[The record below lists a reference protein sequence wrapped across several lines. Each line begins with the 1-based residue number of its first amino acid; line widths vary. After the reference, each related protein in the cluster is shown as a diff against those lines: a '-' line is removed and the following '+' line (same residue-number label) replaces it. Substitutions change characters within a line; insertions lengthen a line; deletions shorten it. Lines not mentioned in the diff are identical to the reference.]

1 MEKYLNKLRYVFGE
15 IVHFSIANKLT
26 VVIVFVVLA
35 LDQVSKAIMR
45 SVLTLYVPVEVIGD
59 FFRFTLVYNRGISF
73 GIFNSSGVTFIHYL
87 LPFLVVLIIILLFYI
102 YLSLARDV
110 HEKVVPWVKVSFG
123 MIWGGAL
130 GNLVD
135 RIIFGYVT
143 DFIDVGIG
151 NVWRFFTFNIAD
163 ASITVGTVILILA
176 TLYSDFLKSRV
187 DRKYT

>member
-1 MEKYLNKLRYVFGE
+1 MEKYLSRLKYVFSE
-15 IVHFSIANKLT
+15 ILHFSIANRLT
-26 VVIVFVVLA
+26 VIVVFVILF

-45 SVLTLYVPVEVIGD
+45 SVLTLYVPVEVLGD

-73 GIFNSSGVTFIHYL
+73 GIFNSPEVMVIHYL
-87 LPFLVVLIIILLFYI
+87 LPFLVVLIIIFLFYV
-102 YLSLARDV
+102 YLSLSRDV
-110 HEKVVPWVKVSFG
+110 HEKVIPWVKVSFG

-143 DFIDVGIG
+143 DFIDMGIG

-163 ASITVGTVILILA
+163 ASITVGTILLILA
-176 TLYSDFLKSRV
+176 TLYSDFLKSKAKREQ
-187 DRKYT
+187 T

>member
-1 MEKYLNKLRYVFGE
+1 MEKYLNKLRYVFWE

-26 VVIVFVVLA
+26 VIIVFVVLA

-59 FFRFTLVYNRGISF
+59 FFRLTLVYNRGISF

-110 HEKVVPWVKVSFG
+110 HEKVIPWVKVSFG

-130 GNLVD
+130 GNL
-135 RIIFGYVT
+135 
-143 DFIDVGIG
+143 
-151 NVWRFFTFNIAD
+151 
-163 ASITVGTVILILA
+163 S
-176 TLYSDFLKSRV
+176 
-187 DRKYT
+187 